1 MSVEATF
8 ALKQLIEGLGGSVEC
23 RLDQAKLPSDNRS
36 AYVGTAPIADIDTAK
51 TIYIIGSNPRNE
63 APTLNAR
70 IRKAWL
76 NGASVKLVGDRVI

>member
-1 MSVEATF
+1 MTTKAE
-8 ALKQLIEGLGGSVEC
+8 
-23 RLDQAKLPSDNRS
+23 
-36 AYVGTAPIADIDTAK
+36 VGTASIADIDTAK

-76 NGASVKLVGDRVI
+76 NGAEVKLIGEPVTYPMNITTAVQAENL